1 MKILGAQAL
10 ADTKGISHEEWLQVR
25 RHGIG
30 GSDAAAIAR
39 LNPYSSPYLVY
50 LDKTG
55 ALPEKEDTEKMR
67 LGRDLE
73 DYVARRFCEETGKKV
88 KHCHYVLAHSRRSYM
103 LANVDRLIVGENAG
117 LECKTT
123 SVLNLKRFKGGEY
136 PEEYYV
142 QCVHYMA
149 VTGAERWYL
158 CVLVLGEGLKTFT
171 IERDEQEIESLIAL
185 ESAFWNDHVIAKVP
199 PEPIGMDAES
209 DYIAAEFAESNGANV
224 DMSQYGRE
232 LERFFDLGQE
242 INELKGVHEALKQKL
257 QLYMGEASKGY
268 SEGYKVSWSRF
279 TQSRLDSKRLQAEL
293 PDVYAKYVTQNAT
306 QRFTVTPNTNNK

>member
-1 MKILGAQAL
+1 MKILGSNAL
-10 ADTKGISHEEWLQVR
+10 ASTKGISHDEWLQMR
-25 RHGIG
+25 RMGIG

-39 LNPYSSPYLVY
+39 LSPYRSPYLVY
-50 LDKTG
+50 LDKIG
-55 ALPEKEDTEKMR
+55 VLPEKDDTEKMR

-88 KHCHYVLAHSRRSYM
+88 KHCHYVLAHQKHSYM

-123 SVLNLKRFKGGEY
+123 SALNLKRFKNGEY

-142 QCVHYMA
+142 QCMHYMA

-158 CVLVLGEGLKTFT
+158 CVLVFGEGIKEFT

-185 ESAFWNDHVIAKVP
+185 ESAFWNENVLKNIP
-199 PEPIGMDAES
+199 PEPIGLDAES
-209 DYIAAEFAESNGANV
+209 DYIAQAFAQDNGTNI
-224 DMSQYGRE
+224 DMSQYESE
-232 LERFFDLGQE
+232 LERFMDLTQT
-242 INELKGVHEALKQKL
+242 INDLTSLKEAIKQKL

-268 SEGYKVSWSRF
+268 SDAYKVSWSRY
-279 TQSRLDSKRLQAEL
+279 TQSRIDGKRLQAEL
-293 PDVYAKYVTQNAT
+293 PDVYAKYLKSSEIG
-306 QRFTVTPNTNNK
+306 RFTVTQTNK